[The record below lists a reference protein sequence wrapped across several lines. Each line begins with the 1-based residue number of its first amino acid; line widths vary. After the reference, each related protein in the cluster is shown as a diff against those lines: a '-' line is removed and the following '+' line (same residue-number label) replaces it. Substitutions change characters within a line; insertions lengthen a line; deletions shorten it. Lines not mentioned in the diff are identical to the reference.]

1 MDTKKKDE
9 IMDRLYRMEG
19 LRKVKEEITRMVE
32 YTEFVRLRQEYGF
45 GDRFPSMHLIFTGR
59 PGMGSHTVAGLLGE
73 LHAAAGLLGEGKVYR
88 CKRNDLV
95 QDGAAVEE
103 QLARHALQQSAGGIL
118 LIERAGELFVPENR
132 EDRGVVALSV
142 LYTLLMREQPNVM
155 VILADEEEEI
165 NAMLEAM
172 PDLRKVFSKQLCFED
187 YTPEEMLAI
196 TRRKLEKLDYRFT
209 PEAEEKFHKHLQAA
223 CLANEVDFTNER
235 YLDELLEEAARQ
247 MAKRLMAQQKG
258 RYKKEELMLI
268 EAEDLPSPESGDP
281 RKALEKLKAMTGLD
295 KLKKDIGQ
303 HLNYIYF
310 IRERQKRGFSDVM
323 PPLNMIFSGNP
334 GTGKTTVARMLG
346 EIYHA
351 SGILERPDVWVQD
364 GRNLLAENGMP
375 PEQIA
380 ATLLNSAAGG
390 ILYIH
395 QADLLPQ
402 TEFGVAVFGELLT
415 NIPTEES
422 GETLVVLG
430 GYPDRITRLL
440 ETNPALTQYFPHL
453 FTFEDYTPEELMS
466 IAEEKVKEKNY
477 TFHPKAAETFAAL
490 LRKAYDNRNGHFGNV
505 LLVEKILELVIR
517 HMSDRTMR
525 IRRKRELTRQE
536 LTTIRR
542 EDIPTEIF
550 DLPKFERDGFD
561 EQEIH
566 DVLEELNRL
575 VGQPRI
581 KQQITDFVE
590 LARHYSRE
598 KTDLDSKMSLHWC
611 LTGNSGMGKRTIA
624 GIIARL
630 YRAMGI
636 TPHGRVTEFK
646 VERLLGLTEEEAR
659 QALGELLKE
668 AEGGVLL
675 FDEDSPKLNEAAGF
689 RERVHVLLQ
698 SQLTEH
704 PGQPYLVYAEPR
716 DYVESLNGGA
726 EQVTEVVNVLV
737 FEDYTHEELMTILK
751 RLLEKENMKLTA
763 TARQYMNGFIAS
775 LLSTEERS
783 HASSRLI
790 RIVVDMMVRNCLQ
803 RVAKTGDKAN
813 AVQVISVQKQDVAMF
828 TEPFVSGI
836 MKERK
841 RIGFV

>member
-1 MDTKKKDE
+1 METKKRDE
-9 IMDRLYRMEG
+9 IMDRLYRMVG
-19 LRKVKEEITRMVE
+19 VRKVKEEITRMVE
-32 YTEFVRLRQEYGF
+32 YTEFIRLRKEYGF
-45 GDRFPSMHLIFTGR
+45 GDRFPSMHVIFKGH
-59 PGMGSHTVAGLLGE
+59 PGMGSHTVAGMLGE
-73 LHAAAGLLGEGKVYR
+73 LYAAMGLLAGGKVVR

-103 QLARHALQQSAGGIL
+103 QLVRHALQQSEGGVL
-118 LIERAGELFVPENR
+118 LIERAGELFMPDNR
-132 EDRGVVALSV
+132 EDRGVVALSI
-142 LYTLLMREQPNVM
+142 LYTLLVREQPNVM
-155 VILADEEEEI
+155 VILSDEDTEI
-165 NAMLEAM
+165 DAMLEAL
-172 PDLRKVFSKQLCFED
+172 PDLRKVFPKHLCFED
-187 YTPEEMLAI
+187 YTPEEMLEI
-196 TRRKLEKLDYRFT
+196 THRKLENLDYRFT
-209 PEAEEKFHKHLQAA
+209 PEAEEKFHKRLQAA
-223 CLANEVDFTNER
+223 CLANEVDFTDAH

-258 RYKKEELMLI
+258 KYKKEELMLI
-268 EAEDLPSPESGDP
+268 EAEDLPSSETGDP
-281 RKALEKLKAMTGLD
+281 RKPLEKLKAMTGLE
-295 KLKKDIGQ
+295 KLKQEIEQ

-310 IRERQKRGFSDVM
+310 IRERQKQGFSDVM
-323 PPLNMIFSGNP
+323 PPLNMILSGNP

-364 GRNLLAENGMP
+364 GRNLMTENGMP

-380 ATLLNSAAGG
+380 ATLLEGAAGG

-395 QADLLPQ
+395 RADLLPQ
-402 TEFGVAVFGELLT
+402 TEFGVAVFGELLAH
-415 NIPTEES
+415 IPTEEC
-422 GETLVVLG
+422 GDTLVVLG
-430 GYPDRITRLL
+430 GYPDRIAQML

-453 FTFEDYTPEELMS
+453 FTFEDYTPEELMR
-466 IAEEKVKEKNY
+466 IAEEKLKEKNY
-477 TFHPKAAETFAAL
+477 TFHPKAAETFASL
-490 LRKAYDNRNGHFGNV
+490 LQKAYAGRNGRFGNV
-505 LLVEKILELVIR
+505 LLVEKILELTIR
-517 HMSDRTMR
+517 HMSDRTMH
-525 IRRKRELTRQE
+525 IRHRRELTRQE
-536 LTTIRR
+536 LTTIRK
-542 EDIPTEIF
+542 EDIPAEIF

-566 DVLEELNRL
+566 EVLEELNRL

-581 KQQITDFVE
+581 KQQIAEFVE

-598 KTDLDSKMSLHWC
+598 KTDLASKMSLHWC
-611 LTGNSGMGKRTIA
+611 LTGNSGMGKRTLT

-636 TPHGRVTEFK
+636 TPHGRITTFK
-646 VERLLGLTEEEAR
+646 VERLIGLTEEEAR
-659 QALGELLKE
+659 QTIGELLKE
-668 AEGGVLL
+668 AESGILL

-689 RERVHVLLQ
+689 RDRVHVLLQ
-698 SQLTEH
+698 SQLMEQ
-704 PGQPYLVYAEPR
+704 PGQPYIVYAEPR

-737 FEDYTHEELMTILK
+737 FEDYTHEELMSILK

-763 TARQYMNGFIAS
+763 TARQYMNGFITS

-783 HASSRLI
+783 HASSRLM

-803 RVAKTGDKAN
+803 RVAKTGEKAS
-813 AVQVISVQKQDVAMF
+813 AVEVISVQKQDVAMF
-828 TEPFVSGI
+828 TEPFVAGI